1 MYFSY
6 AFKFNLFVDQ
16 LYSIV
21 NLLSKEELRAYKI
34 YAQRQQTKG
43 ERKDLLLVDLVKQFE
58 TPDHDDKIFKKLY
71 GVAVDKNP
79 YYRLKNRLVEDINK
93 SLVML
98 KVQDDD
104 YLLCLHYLQLV
115 EIFNTKNKPALSY
128 LYLKKA
134 EQKAVELEQNELLD
148 IVYSEFIKLSRELL
162 SVDPEIYIKKRTEN
176 LIQLNKIRKLDDV
189 LAVVSYRLKIS
200 QNLGNKEQNL
210 MTNLNE
216 IITEFEQ
223 EQTLLNNSR
232 FKIKFFSVV
241 SQTLLQSKNYQR
253 LELFLKDQFQVFSN
267 ADLFNK
273 KTHETKLQM
282 LTFLVNTLFKN
293 GKLEESLRYS
303 HLLEEAMNEFD
314 GFLKEK
320 FDIFYNSSL
329 VNNYSVTNPDKAIK
343 ILNQL
348 IENDYLIKN
357 PFYGLF
363 IYINLA
369 TCYFDISE
377 FHKSIKALNKLYLH
391 DTFKK
396 ADETLKMKVCLAEL
410 IIRFELGDWD
420 FWQYR
425 CQQIEKELTVAILKS
440 NRDKAFF
447 KVIKEM
453 VANHKKLTELNMM
466 KHFLVDFAETDDQDD
481 IINYR
486 NWLEIKLN
494 NATQ

>member
-1 MYFSY
+1 M
-6 AFKFNLFVDQ
+6 DQ

-34 YAQRQQTKG
+34 YAQRQQIKG
-43 ERKDLLLVDLVKQFE
+43 ERKDLLLVDLIKQFE
-58 TPDHDDKIFKKLY
+58 SPDDEDKIFRKLY
-71 GVAVDKNP
+71 GPINDKNA

-115 EIFNTKNKPALSY
+115 EIFNTKNKPALSH

-162 SVDPEIYIKKRTEN
+162 SVNPEIYIQKRTEN
-176 LIQLNKIRKLDDV
+176 LVQLNKIRKLDDV
-189 LAVVSYRLKIS
+189 LAVISYRLKVS
-200 QNLGNKEQNL
+200 QNLGNTEQNL
-210 MTNLNE
+210 MSNLNE
-216 IITEFEQ
+216 IIAEFEQ

-241 SQTLLQSKNYQR
+241 SQTLLQGKNYQR
-253 LELFLKDQFQVFSN
+253 LELFLKDQFQKFSN
-267 ADLFNK
+267 NGLFNK
-273 KTHETKLQM
+273 KNHETKLQM
-282 LTFLVNTLFKN
+282 LTYLVNTLFKN
-293 GKLEESLRYS
+293 GKLPESLHYLN
-303 HLLEEAMNEFD
+303 LLDEAMKEFD
-314 GFLKEK
+314 GILKEK
-320 FDIFYNSSL
+320 FDIFYYSSL
-329 VNNYSVTNPDKAIK
+329 VNNYTATNPDKAIG

-348 IENDYLIKN
+348 IENEYLKKN

-369 TCYFDISE
+369 TCYFDLGE

-396 ADETLKMKVCLAEL
+396 ADETLKMKVCMAEL
-410 IIRFELGDWD
+410 IIRFELADWS

-425 CQQIEKELTVAILKS
+425 CQQIEKELLQTLAQS
-440 NRDKAFF
+440 NRDFAFLNVLKDLVTHQKKAAEQNTVKQFF
-447 KVIKEM
+447 
-453 VANHKKLTELNMM
+453 
-466 KHFLVDFAETDDQDD
+466 VDFAQTDDQDD
-481 IINYR
+481 IINYQ
-486 NWLEIKLN
+486 NWLKNKLN
-494 NATQ
+494 ILRA

>member
-1 MYFSY
+1 M
-6 AFKFNLFVDQ
+6 DQ

-58 TPDHDDKIFKKLY
+58 SPDFDDKIFKKLY
-71 GVAVDKNP
+71 GPIEDKNA

-115 EIFNTKNKPALSY
+115 DIFNAKNKSALSV

-134 EQKAVELEQNELLD
+134 EQKAIELEQNELLD
-148 IVYSEFIKLSRELL
+148 IIYSEFIKLSREIL
-162 SVDPEIYIKKRTEN
+162 SVNPELYILKRTEN
-176 LIQLNKIRKLDDV
+176 LEQLNKIRKLDDV
-189 LAVVSYRLKIS
+189 LAVLSYRLKVS
-200 QNLGNKEQNL
+200 QNLGNKEQDL
-210 MTNLNE
+210 LSKLNE
-216 IITEFEQ
+216 IIAEFEQ
-223 EQTLLNNSR
+223 EQTLLQNSR
-232 FKIKFFSVV
+232 FKIKFYSVV
-241 SQTLLQSKNYQR
+241 SQTLLQSKSYQR
-253 LELFLKDQFQVFSN
+253 LELFLKDQFQIFSN
-267 ADLFNK
+267 AGIFTR

-293 GKLEESLRYS
+293 GKIQESLQFS
-303 HLLEEAMNEFD
+303 DLLEQAMNEYD
-314 GFLKEK
+314 GALKAK
-320 FDIFYNSSL
+320 FDIFYYSSL
-329 VNNYSVTNPDKAIK
+329 VNNFSVINPEKAIQ

-348 IENDYLIKN
+348 IEDEYLIKN

-369 TCYFDISE
+369 TCYFDIGE
-377 FHKSIKALNKLYLH
+377 FHKSIKSLNKLYLH
-391 DTFKK
+391 DTYKK
-396 ADETLKMKVCLAEL
+396 ADESVKMKVCLAEL
-410 IIRFELGDWD
+410 IIRFELSDWS

-425 CQQIEKELTVAILKS
+425 CQQIEKELMESISKS
-440 NRDKAFF
+440 HRDKAFF
-447 KVIKEM
+447 HLLKEM
-453 VANHKKLTELNMM
+453 VSKQTGFKDLAIIN
-466 KHFLVDFAETDDQDD
+466 HFLEEFQETDEQDD

-486 NWLEIKLN
+486 NWLIQKQ
-494 NATQ
+494 NAPQK